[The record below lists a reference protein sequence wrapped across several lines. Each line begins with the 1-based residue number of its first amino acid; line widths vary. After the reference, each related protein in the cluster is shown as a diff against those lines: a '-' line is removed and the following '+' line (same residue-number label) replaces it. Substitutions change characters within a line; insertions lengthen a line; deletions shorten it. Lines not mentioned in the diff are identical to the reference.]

1 MLAQARARGIA
12 SRPERVALQ
21 DLPYAAGFDAVLTVD
36 ALENIPPA
44 GWPKVLA
51 SLHRAVRPGGVIYLT
66 VEEVEQAKIDR
77 AFQGLCA
84 GPARRARGDRLGRG
98 GCRVPLLPGPRPD
111 H

>member
-21 DLPYAAGFDAVLTVD
+21 DLPYAAGFGAVLTVD
-36 ALENIPPA
+36 AMENIPPA

-66 VEEVEQAKIDR
+66 VEEVEQAKSTGPSR
-77 AFQGLCA
+77 AS
-84 GPARRARGDRLGRG
+84 ARGPPA
-98 GCRVPLLPGPRPD
+98 VPGEIA
-111 H
+111 